1 MQKRENNIRITVD
14 VKNGDGIVN
23 CYSKKQTLEPSS
35 PTKLEKK
42 RKY

>member
-1 MQKRENNIRITVD
+1 MQKKENNIRIMVD
-14 VKNGDGIVN
+14 VKNGDDKVD